1 MLNSRY
7 VLYEAQQ
14 AHHFGLSPHL
24 SLASVTA
31 VPASVAGLEHRIGIL
46 GEGTD
51 ADVVLWDSHP
61 LHIGATPVKVWIDG
75 ILQIP
80 VPLKTGEK
88 GGNVIVGKDKDGPEW
103 REVPSVPNWD
113 EERKQAIEWD
123 GLPPL
128 EGRKESSTVVFKNVR
143 EIWTTGSHGVIESVY
158 KGDDELGV
166 VLVESGKIIC
176 AGTTATCVPTATPSG
191 ALVDLHG
198 GSISPGLMSFGSP
211 LGLEEIAGEP
221 STGDS
226 VIYNSLFED
235 IPQVLGDVSG
245 IMRAVDALQFGTRNA
260 LSVLPKLCLYCY

>member
-1 MLNSRY
+1 
-7 VLYEAQQ
+7 
-14 AHHFGLSPHL
+14 
-24 SLASVTA
+24 VTA
-31 VPASVAGLEHRIGIL
+31 VPASAAGVEHRIGVL
-46 GEGTD
+46 AKGTD

-88 GGNVIVGKDKDGPEW
+88 GGNVIVGKGKDGQEW
-103 REVPSVPNWD
+103 REIPSVPNWD
-113 EERKQAIEWD
+113 KERKKAVEWD

-128 EGRKESSTVVFKNVR
+128 EGEKESSTVVFKNVR
-143 EIWTTGSHGVIESVY
+143 EVWTRGSHGVVESFY
-158 KGDDELGV
+158 KGSDELGV
-166 VLVESGKIIC
+166 VLVKSGKIIC
-176 AGTTATCVPTATPSG
+176 AGTAATCVPTATPSG

-221 STGDS
+221 STGNG
-226 VIYNSLFED
+226 VLYNSLVED
-235 IPQVLGDVSG
+235 IPRVFGDVSG

-260 LSVLPKLCLYCY
+260 LSVLTKLSLYCY